1 MSKNYG
7 FISLLFFFTLGFKAQ
22 NAYDIKIN
30 FKGLTDT
37 NVYLARYF
45 FDQMPVAD
53 SCVKIKNGKI
63 RFTGSTPLDKG
74 MYFLANQAK
83 NSYYFQFV
91 VDENQKMAM
100 NLDMSDI
107 AGTLKSADD
116 KQNQLFFD
124 YIKFMTLKNK
134 EMSAAQQQAAG
145 KSKEDSAKI
154 VMAKQTQLGEE
165 MRKFDTEFRT
175 KNKGTFIADLMEMK
189 TEKYA
194 ENPPLAKN
202 GRPDSIYQFYYYK
215 NHFFDGINF
224 KDDKYL
230 RTPFFA
236 DKIKRY
242 FDQLV
247 AQHPDSVIIELDKLL
262 AKCTPGTEMF
272 NTLIGHFT
280 YKYEQNKTMSF
291 DRYGKSNTF
300 EKVFVHLADKY
311 IVPGKT
317 NGYYSDETVAKIKE
331 RVDILRNLLPGAKV
345 TNLLMVD
352 TIYGKQV
359 LQMGFDTAKSSE
371 SVTFLYQ
378 KNYSKLQGLYK
389 PLYNV
394 NAKYTV
400 LIFWAVDCSHCT
412 KEVPKLYKDMQ
423 ALKGKVDAKIY
434 AVQTKEDLYERWKT
448 FIAQEKLNDCVHVFD
463 PIHLNN
469 LKDQFDIVATPV
481 IYLLDKEK
489 RIIGKKIGSEQVV
502 EIIEQLEALEKN
514 SVK

>member
-1 MSKNYG
+1 
-7 FISLLFFFTLGFKAQ
+7 
-22 NAYDIKIN
+22 
-30 FKGLTDT
+30 
-37 NVYLARYF
+37 
-45 FDQMPVAD
+45 
-53 SCVKIKNGKI
+53 
-63 RFTGSTPLDKG
+63 
-74 MYFLANQAK
+74 
-83 NSYYFQFV
+83 
-91 VDENQKMAM
+91 
-100 NLDMSDI
+100 
-107 AGTLKSADD
+107 
-116 KQNQLFFD
+116 
-124 YIKFMTLKNK
+124 
-134 EMSAAQQQAAG
+134 
-145 KSKEDSAKI
+145 
-154 VMAKQTQLGEE
+154 
-165 MRKFDTEFRT
+165 
-175 KNKGTFIADLMEMK
+175 
-189 TEKYA
+189 
-194 ENPPLAKN
+194 
-202 GRPDSIYQFYYYK
+202 
-215 NHFFDGINF
+215 
-224 KDDKYL
+224 
-230 RTPFFA
+230 
-236 DKIKRY
+236 
-242 FDQLV
+242 
-247 AQHPDSVIIELDKLL
+247 
-262 AKCTPGTEMF
+262 
-272 NTLIGHFT
+272 
-280 YKYEQNKTMSF
+280 
-291 DRYGKSNTF
+291 
-300 EKVFVHLADKY
+300 
-311 IVPGKT
+311 
-317 NGYYSDETVAKIKE
+317 
-331 RVDILRNLLPGAKV
+331 
-345 TNLLMVD
+345 MVD

>member
-7 FISLLFFFTLGFKAQ
+7 FIGLFFFSLFGLRAQ

-37 NVYLARYF
+37 NVYLAKYF

-53 SCVKIKNGKI
+53 SCVKIKNGKVH
-63 RFTGSTPLDKG
+63 FAGKTALDKG

-83 NSYYFQFV
+83 NSYYFQFI
-91 VDENQKMAM
+91 VDANQKMTL
-100 NLDMSDI
+100 NLDMTDI
-107 AGTLKSADD
+107 AGTLKSPDD
-116 KQNQLFFD
+116 KPNQQFFD
-124 YIKFMTLKNK
+124 YIRFMTAKNK
-134 EMSAAQQQAAG
+134 EMGAAQEQARG
-145 KSKEDSAKI
+145 KADSAKLI
-154 VMAKQTQLGEE
+154 VAKQAQLGEE
-165 MRKFDTEFRT
+165 IRKFDLDFKTR
-175 KNKGTFIADLMEMK
+175 NKGLFVADLMEMK
-189 TEKYA
+189 AEKYA

-202 GRPDSIYQFYYYK
+202 GRPDSVYQFYYYK

-224 KDDKYL
+224 KEDKYL

-247 AQHPDSVIIELDKLL
+247 AQHPDSVILELDKILGQ
-262 AKCTPGTEMF
+262 CIPGTEMF

-300 EKVFVHLADKY
+300 EKVFIHLADKY
-311 IVPGKT
+311 IVAGKT
-317 NGYYSDETVAKIKE
+317 KGYYSDETVAKIKE
-331 RVDILRNLLPGAKV
+331 RVDVLRNLLPGAKV
-345 TNLLMVD
+345 SNLLMVD
-352 TIYGKQV
+352 TIFGKQV
-359 LQMGFDTAKSSE
+359 LKMGFDTAKSSE
-371 SVTFLYQ
+371 SVTYLYQ
-378 KNYSKLQGLYK
+378 KNYDKLQGMYK

-434 AVQTKEDLYERWKT
+434 AVQTKEDLFERWKT
-448 FIAQEKLNDCVHVFD
+448 FIVQEKLTDCVHVFD

-469 LKDQFDIVATPV
+469 LKEQFDIVATPV
-481 IYLLDKEK
+481 IYLLDKDK

-502 EIIEQLEALEKN
+502 EIIEQLETLEKN
-514 SVK
+514 AVK